1 MIILSILIAHYNNF
15 EYFKDCYKSIIDQS
29 FQNFEVIIV
38 DDCSTDNSLEKIR
51 NLVSK
56 DHRFKIYANEENKG
70 VGYTKRK
77 CIELASGKFCAF
89 LDPDDLITKTA
100 IEDNISA
107 FSENIVAVYSQIQ
120 ICDSHLNFIKLF
132 PNQKQIKNNNPYFLN
147 INFEVNHFFV
157 FRKMSYLKTEG
168 IDPNLTSAVDQD
180 LYLKLYEV
188 GKLKFLPKPN
198 YIYRLHDKGVSQN
211 KLKKE
216 KLYQNWHKVLYNT
229 LKRRNINIIFGKK
242 VSEIENLPKFIFKKE
257 NSLLNKIKRLLYKY
271 IPNDRHLHKIF

>member
-1 MIILSILIAHYNNF
+1 M
-15 EYFKDCYKSIIDQS
+15 
-29 FQNFEVIIV
+29 
-38 DDCSTDNSLEKIR
+38 
-51 NLVSK
+51 
-56 DHRFKIYANEENKG
+56 
-70 VGYTKRK
+70 
-77 CIELASGKFCAF
+77 
-89 LDPDDLITKTA
+89 
-100 IEDNISA
+100 
-107 FSENIVAVYSQIQ
+107 
-120 ICDSHLNFIKLF
+120 NFIKLF